1 MTYLRLA
8 VIGFFALLISA
19 CGFTPMHAP
28 AGISDAAFNNVR
40 TELASDIN
48 IKDKE
53 AAFWLEQSLKA
64 RLGNG
69 DKAKHVLRLNPEANR
84 AGIGI
89 SGVDVA
95 TRYDLGLNIAY
106 ELIEIT
112 SGKLLDSG
120 SVRAV
125 STIAAST
132 DPYALTA
139 AEKATTRN
147 LASNGADRIL
157 VKIAGYYAGQNK

>member
-1 MTYLRLA
+1 MTHLRLA
-8 VIGFFALLISA
+8 LISAFALMLAA

-28 AGISDAAFNNVR
+28 AGLSDAAFNSVR
-40 TELASDIN
+40 TELAAGIDVQ
-48 IKDKE
+48 DKE
-53 AAFWLEQSLKA
+53 AAFWVQQALKT

-69 DKAKHVLRLNPEANR
+69 DNAKHVLRIKPVASR

-95 TRYDLGLNIAY
+95 TRYDLGLNVAY
-106 ELIEIT
+106 ELVDIK
-112 SGKLLDSG
+112 SGTLLDKG
-120 SVRAV
+120 TVKAI

-139 AEKATTRN
+139 AEKATVRN
-147 LASNGADRIL
+147 LTSDGADRVL
-157 VKIAGYYAGQNK
+157 VKIAGYYAKAN